1 MLRVT
6 TLYASSAAA
15 SAGYYTQYLTDA
27 SGEQPGIW
35 CGTQADLLGL
45 GGPVTG
51 EQVQALLEG
60 RDPVAGTPLGMSL
73 VDRLTKD
80 GGTVRAV
87 SGFDATFSA
96 PKSVSVLWALTG
108 DDGYLEAHVRRSAR
122 STRLRR
128 HRTWQPR

>member
-27 SGEQPGIW
+27 PGEQPGIW

-51 EQVQALLEG
+51 EQLQALLEG

-80 GGTVRAV
+80 GGTVRA
-87 SGFDATFSA
+87 SLG
-96 PKSVSVLWALTG
+96 LM
-108 DDGYLEAHVRRSAR
+108 RRSRRR
-122 STRLRR
+122 SR
-128 HRTWQPR
+128 